1 MTWSC
6 GADVPKR
13 LRESFETPP
22 LPELKARFL
31 DTLGD
36 GRFLDTVGDGEPH
49 ISTTENEKAGLTSN
63 TLQIELLTVEQP
75 SIAALHGSCRVKF
88 LFKVQEVQGYA
99 LVSILDTNATHIE
112 FGKGTGPSA
121 DVAIKSSH
129 MVFDNNPTSLVDDCS
144 VSTEEHSIQGRGI
157 AVVHEKGGCLDV
169 YHNGKA
175 LTRFCVDGWTED
187 GGLKIL
193 SVQSQ
198 SFSHAFGV
206 GQQFQL
212 AGEVN
217 GDWLTFGRFG
227 SGSSFGNEFR
237 HNPDTEGQTTKE
249 TTGKGGVL
257 QFPFMLALPKE
268 GRQTSMGL
276 LFDNTYKQS
285 WDFSSSE
292 WWTIA
297 TPNTP
302 ADVPHRLF
310 VIMGEDPL
318 TVRSRYMQLVGTPP
332 VPPRKAFGLWLSEY
346 GFESWDETDSA
357 VKSVRDAK
365 IPIDGI
371 VLDLYW
377 FGGIRPSIKS
387 SMGTLDWDTRHFPDP
402 QRHIA
407 AYHSDHLALMAIEES
422 YMASETLTYH
432 EMKGKGYLA
441 TECGNPRAP
450 IALHDWWGEGS
461 MVDWT
466 HAEGAAWVHDHRRY
480 PNIISNGI
488 AAHWTD
494 LGEPSRY
501 DEDACYNGAGL
512 SGKRHADVHNLYNFL
527 WLRSIYDGY
536 VRNHR
541 ANQTAQRPFMLSR
554 AGTLGIQRFGASVW
568 SGDIASRLDALA
580 MHQQSQMNMVTVGI
594 DYYENLKMNKCPPGS
609 EDKHCVYRISPA
621 EIGWLNS
628 NRFNVRQRYELI
640 PYYYALAYRAF
651 QYGLPVIAPLWYYFP
666 SDATVRTMGSQK
678 MLGDQIMVAFAAQH
692 GQTHT
697 DVYLPEGDW
706 HSYHHPYAH
715 FAGGQWL
722 RNVSLFRHSE
732 GVYTLPAYAKSGA
745 IIPFMPVTD
754 GTKDADGR
762 LLHGEVEASLS
773 VRVFAS
779 LNTGSSFE
787 VIDDDGATVD
797 HYDLQNRPVYRLRRT
812 EVSSDFS
819 GLTDGGFGQ
828 IKIGPEI
835 DALTNGNVST
845 SAHKDTTQTI
855 HIEVILHRTVRVSGA
870 DLLLQSDGDST
881 HHALDWRPAKS
892 NDDSS
897 SFGSW
902 KWNNTSGILSID
914 IRPVSKSV
922 RKVLRVFEDHSK

>member
-1 MTWSC
+1 
-6 GADVPKR
+6 V
-13 LRESFETPP
+13 
-22 LPELKARFL
+22 
-31 DTLGD
+31 
-36 GRFLDTVGDGEPH
+36 
-49 ISTTENEKAGLTSN
+49 I
-63 TLQIELLTVEQP
+63 
-75 SIAALHGSCRVKF
+75 
-88 LFKVQEVQGYA
+88 
-99 LVSILDTNATHIE
+99 
-112 FGKGTGPSA
+112 
-121 DVAIKSSH
+121 
-129 MVFDNNPTSLVDDCS
+129 
-144 VSTEEHSIQGRGI
+144 
-157 AVVHEKGGCLDV
+157 
-169 YHNGKA
+169 
-175 LTRFCVDGWTED
+175 
-187 GGLKIL
+187 
-193 SVQSQ
+193 
-198 SFSHAFGV
+198 
-206 GQQFQL
+206 GQ
-212 AGEVN
+212 
-217 GDWLTFGRFG
+217 
-227 SGSSFGNEFR
+227 
-237 HNPDTEGQTTKE
+237 
-249 TTGKGGVL
+249 
-257 QFPFMLALPKE
+257 
-268 GRQTSMGL
+268 
-276 LFDNTYKQS
+276 
-285 WDFSSSE
+285 
-292 WWTIA
+292 
-297 TPNTP
+297 
-302 ADVPHRLF
+302 
-310 VIMGEDPL
+310 
-318 TVRSRYMQLVGTPP
+318 
-332 VPPRKAFGLWLSEY
+332 WLSEY

-371 VLDLYW
+371 VLGDEEEGHTHGYLPVCPFCCWVSDLYW

-594 DYYENLKMNKCPPGS
+594 DYYGTDTGGFKRWFFPNDTAIANGAHPAEDGMYTRWLAASAWFDVPLRVHTENLKMNKCPPGS